1 MCWVIAP
8 LSLLDL
14 LAFGT
19 TMSTA
24 AQIARYF
31 HTRRYAIISK
41 CGSKSLTLDGEST
54 HLRLVLESLGHR
66 LGTGHSPRQVAEF
79 AEPAEPALPA
89 ADWRCALTAAC
100 SPVRSHT
107 LAQRGLKNQKIIPL
121 LTYLT

>member
-1 MCWVIAP
+1 
-8 LSLLDL
+8 
-14 LAFGT
+14 
-19 TMSTA
+19 MSTA

-79 AEPAEPALPA
+79 AEPALPA